1 MKISGYICL
10 IISLLSF
17 SLPACAQVESARK
30 KSEVQAN
37 QSSEQPKQQ
46 VRGIQYVPPT
56 KEKSKKENIRL
67 FQGMAVSADLAGA
80 VMYGLA
86 SYGQLEG
93 QLRINLKEKYFP
105 VGEIGI
111 GHSDHTNKD
120 TNLHYTTNSPYIRLG
135 CDINFN
141 KDKASKNRIYG
152 GFRYAFSSFKFD
164 LSGDDMTDPV
174 WGTVVPFNHK
184 GLHSNVSWLELVFGL
199 EANIYKNFHLGW
211 SARYK
216 RRLRQSTSSI
226 GQAWYVPGFGK
237 NNSHN
242 LGATFNIIFD
252 I

>member
-1 MKISGYICL
+1 MKISGYIYL
-10 IISLLSF
+10 IISMLLFFYSVP
-17 SLPACAQVESARK
+17 LQAQVAKKRQTAQKES
-30 KSEVQAN
+30 N
-37 QSSEQPKQQ
+37 TQQ
-46 VRGIQYVPPT
+46 QQKIRGIQYVPPT
-56 KEKSKKENIRL
+56 QEEQKKEHTKL
-67 FQGMAVSADLAGA
+67 FQGMAVSLDLAGT
-80 VMYGLA
+80 VMYA
-86 SYGQLEG
+86 ITSYGQLEG
-93 QLRINLKEKYFP
+93 QLRINLREKYFP

-120 TNLHYTTNSPYIRLG
+120 TNLHYKTNSPYIRIG

-141 KDKASKNRIYG
+141 KDKASRNRIYG
-152 GFRYAFSSFKFD
+152 GLRYAYSSFKFD
-164 LSGDDMTDPV
+164 LSGDDIIDPV
-174 WGTVVPFNHK
+174 WGTTVPFNYK
-184 GLHSNVSWLELVFGL
+184 GLSSNVSWLEFVFGL

-216 RRLRQSTSSI
+216 KRLSQTTSSI